1 MVVLGGPVKLAKLRW
16 NEGDQSM
23 SNPIGRHICQ
33 LLIKAEDLDVSQL

>member
-1 MVVLGGPVKLAKLRW
+1 MKLAKLRW